1 MQKIIADLH
10 FHSKYSRATSPKM
23 DLSGVAK
30 WAKIKGVDLVGTA
43 DFTHPLWF
51 RALSAQLEEA
61 SSGLYKLKNRAT
73 SPFFILSSE
82 IACIYKDLG
91 ATRRI
96 HIIVLMSTLES
107 VKKFN
112 DRLTQIGNLH
122 SDGRPI
128 LGASAH
134 AIAKIALSI
143 DSRSL
148 IIPAHIWTPW
158 FSVYG
163 SKSGYDSIYDCFKE
177 LTPQILAVET
187 GLSADPKM
195 CWRVSELDNFAIISN
210 GDSHSLPNLAREA
223 TIFEIADDEKLS
235 YDLIRKMLQEGSAK
249 VRLDLLK
256 SSVNNLKSKLSS
268 TIEFFPEEGK
278 YHLSGH
284 RQCQY
289 KTDHKEQFPISEN
302 KNIPTSNIQNLKS
315 NLCPICHKP
324 LTLGVMYRVNQLA
337 DRSVGFQPAGA
348 VPFKSLVQLHQIIAE
363 SIGVGEKSLAVAKIY
378 QQMIENFGPELFIL
392 GELALSALENK
403 IDDKIING
411 IARVRKGDIY
421 IDPGF
426 DGQYGKVK
434 VFQKF
439 TSGQKMLF

>member
-1 MQKIIADLH
+1 MQKIITDFH
-10 FHSKYSRATSPKM
+10 FHSKYSRATSPQM

-61 SSGLYKLKNRAT
+61 KEGLYKLKNRAT

-96 HIIVLMSTLES
+96 HIIVLMPTLES

-128 LGASAH
+128 LGASVH

-143 DSRSL
+143 EPRSL

-163 SKSGYDSIYDCFKE
+163 SKSGYNFIYDCFKE

-187 GLSADPKM
+187 GLSADPSM

-223 TIFEIADDEKLS
+223 TVFEIADDEKLS
-235 YDLIRKMLQEGSAK
+235 YDLIRKMLREGSVK
-249 VRLDLLK
+249 YRLDILR
-256 SSVNNLKSKLSS
+256 SSIYNLKSKLSS

-278 YHLSGH
+278 YHWSGH
-284 RQCQY
+284 RVCQY
-289 KTDHKEQFPISEN
+289 KTDHRNQVINSQKQN
-302 KNIPTSNIQNLKS
+302 PTSNIQNLKS
-315 NLCPICHKP
+315 NLCPVCHKP

-337 DRSVGFQPAGA
+337 NRPLGFKPVGA
-348 VPFKSLVQLHQIIAE
+348 VPYKTFVQLHQIISE
-363 SIGVGEKSLAVAKIY
+363 SIGVGEKSLAVGKIY
-378 QQMIENFGPELFIL
+378 QQMIKNFGSELFIL
-392 GELALSALENK
+392 GNLSLLELKNK

-411 IARVRKGDIY
+411 IERVRKGDIY

-426 DGQYGKVK
+426 DGEYGKVK

-439 TSGQKMLF
+439 TSGQKHLF